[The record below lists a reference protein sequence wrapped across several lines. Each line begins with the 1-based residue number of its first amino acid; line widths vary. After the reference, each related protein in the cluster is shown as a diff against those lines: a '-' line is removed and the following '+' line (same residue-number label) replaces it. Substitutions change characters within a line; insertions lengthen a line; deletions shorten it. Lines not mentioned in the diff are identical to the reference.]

1 MTAKIQN
8 ENDLKKIS
16 TSFSTVF
23 WPPPSQNKDNN
34 KQKKNKFPVEVI
46 HLGTNKIEQERTLI
60 KIQQWVWHKTIYPTT
75 FIKCTQ

>member
-34 KQKKNKFPVEVI
+34 KQKK
-46 HLGTNKIEQERTLI
+46 TSS
-60 KIQQWVWHKTIYPTT
+60 QWKL
-75 FIKCTQ
+75 FI